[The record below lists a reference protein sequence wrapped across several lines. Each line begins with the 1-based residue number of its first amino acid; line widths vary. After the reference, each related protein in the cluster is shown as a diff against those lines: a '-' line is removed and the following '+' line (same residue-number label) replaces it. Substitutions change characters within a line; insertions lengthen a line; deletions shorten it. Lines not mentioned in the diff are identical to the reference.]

1 MFPPFDIFF
10 VDDNGEL
17 VWVDTAETL
26 AKARMRVKT
35 LRSHRRSDYVIY
47 SQRTGHKSIVR
58 GDESQGEHP
67 ICPTHD
73 TFMVPHSFQPWELS
87 LPQEKPEGFRCPN
100 LDCPIVYIEVFG
112 GFHSLVDGNLTQLR
126 SET

>member
-1 MFPPFDIFF
+1 MGLF
-10 VDDNGEL
+10 VF
-17 VWVDTAETL
+17 
-26 AKARMRVKT
+26 R
-35 LRSHRRSDYVIY
+35 
-47 SQRTGHKSIVR
+47 
-58 GDESQGEHP
+58 
-67 ICPTHD
+67 
-73 TFMVPHSFQPWELS
+73 LS